1 MRKDFI
7 LRTSKSDILRVSALG
22 LENISS
28 SPCVIMVHG
37 FKGFK
42 DWGFVPYTAEFLS
55 NSGFFVLTFNFS
67 HNGVGES
74 LAEFTELDKF
84 AENTFS
90 LEISELSE
98 LIDAYK
104 SGFFGEIQN
113 NKIGLIGHSRGGAVA
128 LLTAVNI
135 TEISA
140 VIVWACVSSFDRY
153 SKRQK
158 QKWREE
164 GVFQVLNTRTNQVMN
179 LNVSLLE
186 DLEKYKDTKL
196 NIESAVRNLNKP
208 LLIIHGE
215 EDLAVPVNEGK
226 LLFSWSDK
234 SKTEF
239 LPVAA
244 AGHTFN
250 IKHPF
255 EGSNPKFDTVLNSS
269 LTFFNKHL
277 K

>member
-7 LRTSKSDILRVSALG
+7 LRTSKTDILRVSAFG
-22 LENISS
+22 LKNISS

-42 DWGFVPYTAEFLS
+42 DWGFVPFTAEFLS

-74 LAEFTELDKF
+74 LTEFTELDKF

-98 LIDAYK
+98 MIDAYN
-104 SGFFGEIQN
+104 SGFFGETQN
-113 NKIGLIGHSRGGAVA
+113 SRIGLIGHSRGGAIA
-128 LLTAVNI
+128 LLTAAEKSEV
-135 TEISA
+135 SA
-140 VIVWACVSSFDRY
+140 VVVWACVSDFDRY
-153 SKRQK
+153 SERQK

-164 GVFQVLNTRTNQVMN
+164 GVFWVLNTRTNQVMN

-196 NIESAVRNLNKP
+196 NIESAVKNLNKP

-215 EDLAVPVNEGK
+215 QDLAVPFNEGE
-226 LLFSWSDK
+226 LLFSLSDK

-239 LPVAA
+239 LPVTA
-244 AGHTFN
+244 AGHTFD

-255 EGSNPKFDTVLNSS
+255 EGSNPKFDTVLNST